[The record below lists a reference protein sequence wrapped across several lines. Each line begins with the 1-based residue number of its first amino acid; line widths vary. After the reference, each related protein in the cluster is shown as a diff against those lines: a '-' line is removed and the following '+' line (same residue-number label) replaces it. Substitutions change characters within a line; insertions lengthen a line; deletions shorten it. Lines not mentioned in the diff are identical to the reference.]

1 MKLIVTIVVW
11 TLSFDLDLR
20 TNLKSKLLIFYPLS
34 FPKRERMQGLAQT
47 IIADINPDEVELD
60 KQGKLLKSYLAY
72 DGFTAPFIEAYD
84 HWVMTLLQAKV
95 MRTQLRC
102 GDGTL
107 FFSSVTPDVPRMGI
121 NEARDRNL
129 TYNAE
134 LYADVAYRSPIVAGQ
149 PIPEAQ
155 KLGQVSLG
163 KIPVLIGSSLSRV
176 YNKTEEELLEMG
188 EDPKDPNGYVINK
201 GTERLV
207 LIQEKLRMNRI
218 FVFVG
223 DKKGGKKT
231 QAKGALV
238 ARMTCSTVN
247 GSTLVLLKEGKIK
260 DVDISLHFMG
270 KNPDGEQNA
279 VNVISAMIMLGTYI
293 DEQTRTVDPAQ
304 MRSNINNIV
313 ETVLQFSKNDPRWKR
328 KVWIALQPSILRA
341 AQLSQRGDHFEL
353 LADKMFSKESVYF
366 KESPQVKRDRIIKG
380 FLDELFPQI
389 DPNAHLAARKKYEM
403 LAMMLSRFLEVLCG
417 LRKAD
422 DRDNWG
428 NKRLETAAI
437 AIERLFNT
445 VFDLSMK
452 LTQKSIDDKKYTK
465 DTALKGFSHQN
476 VITDNFTSSFN
487 SNNWGVKGAYYKEN
501 ITDILKRD
509 NIIATYSHLRRVNT
523 PTSRKAKQPT
533 IRLVA
538 MSSLGY
544 ICPVETPE
552 GENLGIVKN
561 LTTGCYISVERD
573 ELPIR
578 QEILP
583 YIQDD
588 QDATHMAKCILN
600 GRFLGWC
607 NGTELRKF
615 AVLQRRQGVF
625 PRDTCI
631 VLDND
636 DVLHLYCDGARP
648 LRPLLIVDDG
658 EMPLLGPNGILTPE
672 EQVAIK
678 RSPGR
683 LVIDELDLWDADIP
697 TLIRRGCVEYVD
709 AFEQDGIK
717 LAYDLNN
724 LNSIRGSLEYNVNEL
739 RKAQENVA
747 KIQRGEPVHVQIID
761 ETGVTKESEDL
772 LTLDQANE
780 RVREINDLIVG
791 LQKKRPYTHCEL
803 DAQSIL
809 SISSSTIPSPQ
820 NDQGPRLVYQCLVAK
835 TPIVMADGTV
845 KPLEDIQ
852 DGDSVITIDPVTL
865 QQSVSPII
873 NHFLAP
879 SGLRGKKVLRLTT
892 LNGRSIVATE
902 DHKFLTQRGWVELKD
917 IDTATDLVSI
927 WPSVKPLPHT
937 TEHNLVLGYSDFKE
951 HLTQIGIKESLI
963 DKHCDELTLLDLL
976 QLHSDSP
983 QLPLIARIAGFCL
996 ADGSISVKDGGGASN
1011 SYYFGTKYDAEL
1023 FQADIMSLGFPE
1035 HKISE
1040 CEGTVTDPETGR
1052 EATHHIWVIHA
1063 NTSFASLLLALG
1075 IMYGKRT
1082 LKPSNPVPEWV
1093 MNGSPLVKREFLAGF
1108 QGGDGCRM
1116 RWNKNKN
1123 RVKGCNFIIAWTS
1136 QQKCE
1141 QHVQSLIGFME
1152 QIRTLFIE
1160 FGLEMK
1166 PLLVERYL
1174 HTPDRIIVGVKMT
1187 DVGTNLLK
1195 YVDTIGYRYATT
1207 KSTVTAHVAE
1217 YLRYREMKVAE
1228 IDKLKAEVWALYDN
1242 GMRQCDIRRTLG
1254 LRETQV
1260 NNYIRRRDASST
1272 QIPRDALGMEEWANL
1287 TKASVNCVFMP
1298 VATITVEPHCIVGD
1312 FTTESPNHSFIA
1324 GDGFVTHNCTMA
1336 KQSLGIPGSNYQN
1349 RFDTTTKMLAFPT
1362 KPLFTPQIDSE
1373 IGLSELPV
1381 GQMAVIAIK
1390 THKGAN
1396 QEDSFNF
1403 NEAAIQRGFFR
1414 MIKYIV
1420 KKTTLKKTP
1429 EIEEMFEIPKFNPT
1443 DAERYANILKDGTPR
1458 VGAILRQNDCVI
1470 GKVVRIKSDNTKEN
1484 ASMYI
1489 GLSEEGIVDRVLKTT
1504 TDEGMLTIKV
1514 RIRQVRTP
1522 IVGDKFAPRH
1532 AQKGTIGILE
1542 KEHEMPFVKEGPNE
1556 GLVPSILIN
1565 PHSIPS
1571 RMTIAM
1577 LIEIAQ
1583 SRISTMTGRR
1593 LNATAFHSYSLDQV
1607 MATLKQFG
1615 FDQYSNEKMISGIT
1629 GKEIT
1634 TEIFMGECYYQALRH
1649 HVKDKIQMRSRGAV
1663 NPTTHQ
1669 PVGGRIR
1676 RGGLRFGEME
1686 RDSLISHGASA
1697 LLRERL
1703 SDVSDAYK
1711 AVYCKM
1717 CGTIAITDVDN
1728 KVYKCRYCGPAS
1740 TDFGIVV
1747 IPYAFKLLVHLLW
1760 GADYNLRLL
1769 LSSLP
1774 EGEEEEEGKA
1784 EL

>member
-1 MKLIVTIVVW
+1 
-11 TLSFDLDLR
+11 
-20 TNLKSKLLIFYPLS
+20 
-34 FPKRERMQGLAQT
+34 MQGLAQA
-47 IIADINPDEVELD
+47 IIADINPNEVELD

-84 HWVMTLLQAKV
+84 HWITTLLPAKV
-95 MRTQLRC
+95 MRTQLRV

-107 FFSSVTPDVPRMGI
+107 FFSSVTPDYPRMGI

-134 LYADVAYRSPIVAGQ
+134 LYADVAYRPPIVAGQ
-149 PIPEAQ
+149 PIPETQ
-155 KLGQVSLG
+155 RLGQISLG
-163 KIPVLIGSSLSRV
+163 KIPVLIGSSLSKV
-176 YNKTEEELLEMG
+176 YRQTEEDLLEMG

-218 FVFVG
+218 FVFIG

-238 ARMTCSTVN
+238 ARMTCSTVS

-260 DVDISLHFMG
+260 DVDLSLHFMG
-270 KNPDGEQNA
+270 KNPEGEQNA

-353 LADKMFSKESVYF
+353 LADKMFSKDSPYF
-366 KESPQVKRDRIIKG
+366 KETPQAKRDRIIRG
-380 FLDELFPQI
+380 FLDELFPQV

-403 LAMMLSRFLEVLCG
+403 LSMMLARFLEVLCG

-452 LTQKSIDDKKYTK
+452 LTQKSIDDKKYNK
-465 DTALKGFSHQN
+465 DNALKGFSHQN

-588 QDATHMAKCILN
+588 QDATHMSKCILN

-607 NGTELRKF
+607 DGVELRKF
-615 AVLQRRQGVF
+615 ALLKRRQGLF

-636 DVLHLYCDGARP
+636 DVLHLYCDSARP

-658 EMPLLGPNGILTPE
+658 EMPLIGPDGVLTAE

-678 RSPGR
+678 RAPGR

-724 LNSIRGSLEYNVNEL
+724 LNSIRGSLEYNANEL

-761 ETGVTKESEDL
+761 ETGVTKESPDL
-772 LTLDQANE
+772 LTLNQANE
-780 RVREINDLIVG
+780 RVREVNDLIAG
-791 LQKKRPYTHCEL
+791 LRKKRPYTHCEL

-820 NDQGPRLVYQCLVAK
+820 NDQGPRLVYQCNRFD
-835 TPIVMADGTV
+835 TPVVMADGTV
-845 KPLEDIQ
+845 RIMQ
-852 DGDSVITIDPVTL
+852 DLKNGDEVITIDPSTL
-865 QQSVSPII
+865 QQSVTKVT
-873 NHFLAP
+873 NHFLVP
-879 SGLRGKKVLRLTT
+879 SGTTGKKVLKLKT

-937 TEHNLVLGYSDFKE
+937 TEHNLILGFKE
-951 HLTQIGIKESLI
+951 FEERLAQIGIKESLI
-963 DKHCDELTLLDLL
+963 EKHSEDLEALGQLGLLPLY
-976 QLHSDSP
+976 SDSP
-983 QLPLIARIAGFCL
+983 QLPIIARIAGFCL
-996 ADGSISVKDGGGASN
+996 ADGYISVKENGGASN
-1011 SYYFGTKYDAEL
+1011 GYCFGTKYDAEL
-1023 FQADIMSLGFPE
+1023 YQRDMMSLGFPE

-1040 CEGTVTDPETGR
+1040 CEDTFIDKETGR
-1052 EATHHIWVIHA
+1052 EATHHVWNVRA
-1063 NTSFASLLLALG
+1063 SPSFASFLLALG

-1082 LKPSNPVPEWV
+1082 LKPSNPVPEWI
-1093 MNGSPLVKREFLAGF
+1093 MKGSPLVKREFLAGF
-1108 QGGDGCRM
+1108 QGGDGCKL
-1116 RWNKNKN
+1116 RWNKIKN
-1123 RVKGCNFIIAWTS
+1123 RVKGCNWIIAWTS

-1141 QHVQSLIGFME
+1141 QHVQSLIDFMG
-1152 QIRTLFIE
+1152 QIQTLFVE
-1160 FGLEMK
+1160 FGLDMK
-1166 PLLVERYL
+1166 ELQIQPYPYS
-1174 HTPDRIIVGVKMT
+1174 PDRMVVGVKMV
-1187 DVGTNLLK
+1187 DSGSNLLK

-1207 KSTVTAHVAE
+1207 KSTVTAQVAE
-1217 YLRYREMKVAE
+1217 YLRYRDMK
-1228 IDKLKAEVWALYDN
+1228 IAEVDKSKKEVLELFDG
-1242 GMRQCDIRRTLG
+1242 GMRKCDIRRKLG
-1254 LRETQV
+1254 LRETTV
-1260 NNYIRRRDASST
+1260 DSYIRLRNAGWT
-1272 QIPRDALGMEEWANL
+1272 KIPVGSLGMEEWATL

-1298 VATITVEPHCIVGD
+1298 VASITVEPHCIVGD
-1312 FTTESPNHSFIA
+1312 FTTESPNHSFVA

-1362 KPLFTPQIDSE
+1362 KPLFTPQIDAE

-1429 EIEEMFEIPKFNPT
+1429 EIEEMFEIPKFNPN
-1443 DAERYANILKDGTPR
+1443 DAERFANILKDGTPR

-1607 MATLKQFG
+1607 MATLRQFG
-1615 FDQYSNEKMISGIT
+1615 FDQYSNEKMISGLT

-1703 SDVSDAYK
+1703 NDVSDAYK
-1711 AVYCKM
+1711 AVYCKT

-1728 KVYKCRYCGPAS
+1728 KVYKCRYCGPAA

-1769 LSSLP
+1769 LSSPP
-1774 EGEEEEEGKA
+1774 EEEEEEEGEA

>member
-1 MKLIVTIVVW
+1 
-11 TLSFDLDLR
+11 
-20 TNLKSKLLIFYPLS
+20 
-34 FPKRERMQGLAQT
+34 MQGLDLD
-47 IIADINPDEVELD
+47 ADTEGITLD
-60 KQGKLLKSYLAY
+60 KQGELLKAYLGY

-84 HWVMTLLQAKV
+84 YWITTLLPAKV

-102 GDGTL
+102 GEGTL
-107 FFSSVTPDVPRMGI
+107 FFPTVTPDYPRMGI

-134 LYADVAYRSPIVAGQ
+134 LYADVAYRPPIVAGQ

-155 KLGQVSLG
+155 RLGQVSLG
-163 KIPVLIGSSLSRV
+163 KIPVLIGSSLSKV
-176 YNKTEEELLEMG
+176 YGKTEEELLEMG

-207 LIQEKLRMNRI
+207 LIQEKLRMNRV

-238 ARMTCSTVN
+238 ARMTCSTIS

-260 DVDISLHFMG
+260 DVDLSLHFMG
-270 KNPDGEQNA
+270 KNAEGEQNA
-279 VNVISAMIMLGTYI
+279 VNVISAMTMLGTYI
-293 DEQTRTVDPAQ
+293 DEQNRTVDPTQ
-304 MRSNINNIV
+304 MYSNLNKII

-341 AQLSQRGDHFEL
+341 AQLSQRGDHFDL
-353 LADKMFSKESVYF
+353 LADKMFTKDSPFF
-366 KESPQVKRDRIIKG
+366 KESPQFKRDRIIKG
-380 FLDELFPQI
+380 FMDELFPQI
-389 DPNAHLAARKKYEM
+389 DPNAHLAPRKKYEM

-452 LTQKSIDDKKYTK
+452 LTQKSIDDKKYSK
-465 DTALKGFSHQN
+465 ENAIKGFSHQN

-578 QEILP
+578 QEVMP
-583 YIQDD
+583 HIQDD
-588 QDATHMAKCILN
+588 QDDTHMAKCILN

-607 NGTELRKF
+607 NGPALRDI
-615 AVLQRRQGVF
+615 AILNRRQGLF

-631 VLDND
+631 VLDID

-658 EMPLLGPNGILTPE
+658 VMPLVGPNGVLTPE

-678 RSPGR
+678 RAPGR
-683 LVIDELDLWDADIP
+683 LVIDELNLWNADMP
-697 TLIRRGCVEYVD
+697 TLLRHGCVEYVD
-709 AFEQDGIK
+709 AFEQDAIK

-724 LNSIRGSLEYNVNEL
+724 LNSIRGSLEYNENAL
-739 RKAQENVA
+739 RLARENVE
-747 KIQRGEPVHVQIID
+747 KIQRGVPVHVQTID

-772 LTLDQANE
+772 LTIDQANN
-780 RVREINDLIVG
+780 RVKEIEDLIAG
-791 LQKKRPYTHCEL
+791 LRKKRPYTHCEL
-803 DAQSIL
+803 DPQAIL
-809 SISSSTIPSPQ
+809 SISSSTIPFPHH
-820 NDQGPRLVYQCLVAK
+820 DQGPRLVYECLDIK
-835 TPIVMADGTV
+835 TPVVMADGTV
-845 KPLEDIQ
+845 KPLEEMKN
-852 DGDSVITIDPVTL
+852 GDSVVTIDPVTL
-865 QQSVSPII
+865 QQSVTKIK
-873 NHFLAP
+873 NHFVIHSSLHNK
-879 SGLRGKKVLRLTT
+879 RVFKVTT
-892 LNGRSIVATE
+892 DDNRSLIATE
-902 DHKFLTQRGWVELKD
+902 DHKFLTN
-917 IDTATDLVSI
+917 
-927 WPSVKPLPHT
+927 H
-937 TEHNLVLGYSDFKE
+937 
-951 HLTQIGIKESLI
+951 
-963 DKHCDELTLLDLL
+963 
-976 QLHSDSP
+976 
-983 QLPLIARIAGFCL
+983 
-996 ADGSISVKDGGGASN
+996 
-1011 SYYFGTKYDAEL
+1011 
-1023 FQADIMSLGFPE
+1023 
-1035 HKISE
+1035 
-1040 CEGTVTDPETGR
+1040 
-1052 EATHHIWVIHA
+1052 
-1063 NTSFASLLLALG
+1063 
-1075 IMYGKRT
+1075 
-1082 LKPSNPVPEWV
+1082 
-1093 MNGSPLVKREFLAGF
+1093 GF
-1108 QGGDGCRM
+1108 QEAQFLKVGSMVAIYTDH
-1116 RWNKNKN
+1116 
-1123 RVKGCNFIIAWTS
+1123 VEYHPIASIT
-1136 QQKCE
+1136 
-1141 QHVQSLIGFME
+1141 
-1152 QIRTLFIE
+1152 
-1160 FGLEMK
+1160 
-1166 PLLVERYL
+1166 
-1174 HTPDRIIVGVKMT
+1174 
-1187 DVGTNLLK
+1187 
-1195 YVDTIGYRYATT
+1195 
-1207 KSTVTAHVAE
+1207 
-1217 YLRYREMKVAE
+1217 
-1228 IDKLKAEVWALYDN
+1228 
-1242 GMRQCDIRRTLG
+1242 
-1254 LRETQV
+1254 
-1260 NNYIRRRDASST
+1260 
-1272 QIPRDALGMEEWANL
+1272 EEPA
-1287 TKASVNCVFMP
+1287 CM
-1298 VATITVEPHCIVGD
+1298 VGD
-1312 FTTESPNHSFIA
+1312 FTTETSTHTFVA
-1324 GDGFVTHNCTMA
+1324 GDGFITHNCTMA
-1336 KQSLGIPGSNYQN
+1336 KQALGIPGSNYQN

-1373 IGLSELPV
+1373 IGLDELPV

-1396 QEDSFNF
+1396 QEDAFNF
-1403 NEAAIQRGFFR
+1403 NEGAIQRGFFR

-1429 EIEEMFEIPKFNPT
+1429 EIEEMFEIPKFNPN
-1443 DAERYANILKDGTPR
+1443 DADRYANILKDGTPR

-1484 ASMYI
+1484 ASIAI

-1514 RIRQVRTP
+1514 RIRQVRNP

-1556 GLVPSILIN
+1556 GLIPSILIN

-1583 SRISTMTGRR
+1583 SRIVAMTGKR
-1593 LNATAFHSYSLDQV
+1593 LNATAFRSYSLDQV
-1607 MATLKQFG
+1607 LATLRQFG
-1615 FDQYSNEKMISGIT
+1615 FDQYSNEKMISGLT
-1629 GKEIT
+1629 GKEIN

-1676 RGGLRFGEME
+1676 RGGLRST
-1686 RDSLISHGASA
+1686 RPQWAIKC
-1697 LLRERL
+1697 LL
-1703 SDVSDAYK
+1703 
-1711 AVYCKM
+1711 
-1717 CGTIAITDVDN
+1717 
-1728 KVYKCRYCGPAS
+1728 
-1740 TDFGIVV
+1740 VV
-1747 IPYAFKLLVHLLW
+1747 IIF
-1760 GADYNLRLL
+1760 
-1769 LSSLP
+1769 
-1774 EGEEEEEGKA
+1774 E
-1784 EL
+1784 